1 VTTLDEILASARTS
15 SYVDDAYYATLREDL
30 AEWRG
35 RGTPLADPELEGLV
49 LHENWLLDRR
59 AYEEWYGLYARECL
73 YWVPAVD
80 VLAEEPPSLGGK
92 PTGGSLGY
100 TRAAVEP
107 HDPRAR
113 VALAFDDRR
122 RLGDRIVWLR
132 TGVAYSQLPPSAT
145 SHVSSGFVRV
155 PTARPGET
163 KIRSQFVCHEIRAG
177 HPVRTLAGWA
187 GHVVVTEDSEPRIA
201 RKIVGLIDAH
211 RTHLNLSFLL

>member
-1 VTTLDEILASARTS
+1 MNLDEILGSATTS
-15 SYVDDAYYATLREDL
+15 SYVDDAYYALLQTDL
-30 AEWRG
+30 TEWRA
-35 RGTPLADPELEGLV
+35 RGTPLADPDLEGLI

-59 AYEEWYGLYARECL
+59 AYEDWFDLYARECL
-73 YWVPAVD
+73 YWVPNVD
-80 VLAEEPPSLGGK
+80 VLAEEPPTLGGK

-100 TRAAVEP
+100 TKAAVRP
-107 HDPRAR
+107 HDPRTR
-113 VALAFDDRR
+113 VAIAFDDRR

-155 PTARPGET
+155 PTARPGEV

-187 GHVVVTEDSEPRIA
+187 GHVLVTEDGETRIA
-201 RKIVGLIDAH
+201 RKIAALLDPD